1 VSQQNV
7 EIVKRF
13 IGAAGSDLIALHGNG
28 DVWARFVEEAGG
40 LLEPDFESVVPELPG
55 TRVYVGLDE
64 FHQAWLDWLVPWE
77 RYGVEVV
84 EIVDHG
90 ARVFVLIANVG
101 RLAGTSHNV
110 ETTFANIYRIR
121 DGRIMRW
128 EAYLD
133 RTAAQ
138 AAQLGRVDGV
148 AGRCARRLGTPAEGR
163 AHEEPETSA
172 KPESSLSG
180 SPTRRVA

>member
-40 LLEPDFESVVPELPG
+40 LVEPDFESVVPELPG
-55 TRVYVGLDE
+55 TRVYFGLDE
-64 FHQAWLDWLVPWE
+64 FHEAWLDWLVPWQ

-90 ARVFVLIANVG
+90 ARIFVLIANVG

-133 RTAAQ
+133 RTAAR
-138 AAQLGRVDGV
+138 AALSSDG
-148 AGRCARRLGTPAEGR
+148 
-163 AHEEPETSA
+163 
-172 KPESSLSG
+172 
-180 SPTRRVA
+180 